1 MPITFIGLPQ
11 SKASSEDP
19 VLSGA
24 NTARTAPSYILAD
37 HLALF
42 SAAIR
47 VRDAQ
52 VSATRK
58 SLALK
63 LWNLRRTFFSRVAKK
78 VASDLAQ
85 ATSAILLDFT
95 KRFLELETKIAP
107 LVEAHAQRALLEF
120 LGTPEVAPILQE
132 RLNQQVASVLA
143 NLPQRFVTLRVSQAH
158 EFLTTDDA
166 ALRAQANL
174 EIIRD
179 PTLNFGCA
187 QLSGK
192 SGTITIDWRSSLK
205 RGADL

>member
-11 SKASSEDP
+11 FKASSEEP
-19 VLSGA
+19 VLTA
-24 NTARTAPSYILAD
+24 ARTAPSCTLAD

-47 VRDAQ
+47 VRDTQ

-63 LWNLRRTFFSRVAKK
+63 ISNLRRTFFCRVTKK

-143 NLPQRFVTLRVSQAH
+143 NLPQRFVTLRVSQTH

-166 ALRAQANL
+166 TLRAQANL